1 MRLSMIDHEEH
12 QRKEAE
18 NKKKEAAAQARS
30 EGEASSEGRSPGTAA
45 SSGLTSLSSSPS
57 VATSFSSSP
66 LATRNSPGSQRSS
79 VLPPISPSRT
89 PPPPSRTS
97 AHPMSDFTSRRHRT
111 PSPTPY
117 STLNAATSPANT
129 ASAFLS
135 GNPRNYASV
144 NANGDMVNG
153 EAIAGSSIPR
163 ITIGASN
170 STPLHISSDIRRQ
183 SQPFLQRPN
192 ISNHEST
199 SGASIDTSI
208 LPPLSYDLLPSSP
221 ESSFVHEP
229 LLGSGATSEE
239 HANQ

>member
-97 AHPMSDFTSRRHRT
+97 APMSDFTSRRHRT